1 MEARRTETVDAPLR
15 PDDKSSVCMRLLV
28 IEINIHWVTRICTDT
43 LVRSN
48 GCVQQAATKATSDP
62 LTNWAIGTYWMPRR
76 LCEEHEL
83 VAPSQ
88 IGYVPL
94 LTSKPK

>member
-1 MEARRTETVDAPLR
+1 MDARRTETVDAPLR

-28 IEINIHWVTRICTDT
+28 IEINILWWSRIHTDT

-48 GCVQQAATKATSDP
+48 GCVQEAATKATSDP
-62 LTNWAIGTYWMPRR
+62 LTNWVIGTYWMPQR
-76 LCEEHEL
+76 LCEEHES
-83 VAPSQ
+83 VSPSQ
-88 IGYVPL
+88 IDYVPL